1 MLKDCT
7 VDCLKSTV
15 VVSKRQTS
23 KQCAQQIIDPTVRHL
38 LNHAA
43 ALKQV
48 TEVCYRKAKTEGQRS
63 KMVDTWGESIK
74 THFIPSTGVALTS
87 QQTSVTCV
95 SVIREEHGVSVLK
108 RGGQCAFKTLMFG
121 RRNQWF
127 LMCSVLLKGHRSTPT
142 SPALFLPLSCF
153 MFQCS
158 LPAKTKSWRIS

>member
-1 MLKDCT
+1 MC
-7 VDCLKSTV
+7 
-15 VVSKRQTS
+15 
-23 KQCAQQIIDPTVRHL
+23 PT
-38 LNHAA
+38 NHWPN
-43 ALKQV
+43 
-48 TEVCYRKAKTEGQRS
+48 RKAFVKSCNSFKTGHWSLLQEGQNREGQRS

-127 LMCSVLLKGHRSTPT
+127 LMCSVLLIGHRSTPT